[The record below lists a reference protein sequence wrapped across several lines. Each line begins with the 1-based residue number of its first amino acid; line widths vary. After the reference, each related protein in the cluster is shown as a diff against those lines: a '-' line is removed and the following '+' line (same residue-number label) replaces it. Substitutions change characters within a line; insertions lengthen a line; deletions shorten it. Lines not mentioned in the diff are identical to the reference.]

1 MTLIKELLNGIIVTG
16 SVMGLLTLLLKLKDK
31 FENWLDEDENKDKT
45 DKK

>member
-1 MTLIKELLNGIIVTG
+1 MMLIKELLINIIVTG
-16 SVMGLLTLLLKLKDK
+16 AVKGSLTLLLKLKDK

>member
-1 MTLIKELLNGIIVTG
+1 MMLIKELLIGIIVTG
-16 SVMGLLTLLLKLKDK
+16 SFMGLLTLLLKLKDK

>member
-1 MTLIKELLNGIIVTG
+1 MMLIKELLINIIVTG
-16 SVMGLLTLLLKLKDK
+16 AVMESLTLLLKLKDK

>member
-1 MTLIKELLNGIIVTG
+1 MG
-16 SVMGLLTLLLKLKDK
+16 SLTLLLKLKDK